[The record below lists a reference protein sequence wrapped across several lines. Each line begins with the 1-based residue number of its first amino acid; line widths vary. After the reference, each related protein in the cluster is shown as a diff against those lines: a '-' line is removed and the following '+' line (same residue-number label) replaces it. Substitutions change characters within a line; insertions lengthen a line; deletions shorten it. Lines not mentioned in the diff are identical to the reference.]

1 MELLLPILG
10 VGVVLMLLIH
20 QEHLVEDM
28 EKEEVIITDL
38 GTIMQAMVSLQQG
51 LLIITMEVAARE
63 EVVVDKDKIEVA
75 IEGQGTEVVAL
86 KCNP

>member
-1 MELLLPILG
+1 
-10 VGVVLMLLIH
+10 
-20 QEHLVEDM
+20 
-28 EKEEVIITDL
+28 
-38 GTIMQAMVSLQQG
+38 MV
-51 LLIITMEVAARE
+51 TMEVAAHE